1 SGHVHVANELRT
13 PFPAAEID
21 VRIGERRWAFGG
33 DLAADSLAY
42 VGRVDIPAGAAAAE
56 VVLRQGDLGE
66 VANRY
71 GPVLLSAGRPG
82 GGS

>member
-1 SGHVHVANELRT
+1 VDGSSWG
-13 PFPAAEID
+13 
-21 VRIGERRWAFGG
+21 FGG

-42 VGRVDIPAGAAAAE
+42 VGRVDIPSGAAGVE
-56 VVLRQGDLGE
+56 VVLRQSDLGE

-71 GPVLLSAGRPG
+71 GAVLLSAARPA